1 MAFESVIG
9 WVIGEGRRSVWA
21 RHRRAIAASKELA
34 VIRYVITAR
43 SPALPWF
50 GAIAYHGFP

>member
-1 MAFESVIG
+1 MKGEIG
-9 WVIGEGRRSVWA
+9 LRPPPQSNCRDL
-21 RHRRAIAASKELA
+21 KELA
-34 VIRYVITAR
+34 AKGYVVTAK